1 MAGCVC
7 SAPAVPKWC
16 LNMGKFPIAD
26 AELSK
31 IWVCRRCK
39 ARNKAGSK
47 VCRKCGYSALR
58 PKRKNARVK
67 K

>member
-1 MAGCVC
+1 
-7 SAPAVPKWC
+7 
-16 LNMGKFPIAD
+16 MGKFPVAD

-31 IWVCRRCK
+31 IRVCRRCK
-39 ARNKAGSK
+39 ARNKVGSK